1 MKLGFFRIRKS
12 QLSSN
17 LNEYYSELKKK
28 FVIKKIFLDFFFIYL
43 LNKIL
48 FL

>member
-28 FVIKKIFLDFFFIYL
+28 FVIKKKFFLDFFFH
-43 LNKIL
+43 L
-48 FL
+48 FTQ